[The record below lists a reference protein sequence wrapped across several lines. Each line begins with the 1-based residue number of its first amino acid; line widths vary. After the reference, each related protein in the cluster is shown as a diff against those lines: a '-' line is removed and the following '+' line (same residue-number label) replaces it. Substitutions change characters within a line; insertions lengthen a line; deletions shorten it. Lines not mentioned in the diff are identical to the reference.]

1 MTTGNRFPA
10 VCLLVSLL
18 LLVSCRNPFRPSLTY
33 NEDDGLL
40 NSSPQKVLENLQRAY
55 QDKDIELYKK
65 LLAPDFRF
73 ELLAAEVSA
82 IGIDLNEDGI
92 PDSWWGFDQEID
104 LTENLFYNGSSD
116 GQYPPPDQIMLRL
129 QIPPENAWDID
140 PEVGHEDW
148 IVIPCSFD
156 LTLTYLSSST
166 TITASGVARYYLYKA
181 QNRWYIAIWRDES
194 NL

>member
-1 MTTGNRFPA
+1 MTSGNRILI
-10 VCLLVSLL
+10 LLLLASLL
-18 LLVSCRNPFRPSLTY
+18 LLTSCRNPFRPSLIY
-33 NEDDGLL
+33 DPDDGLL

-55 QDKDIELYKK
+55 QDKDIDLYKK

-73 ELLAAEVSA
+73 ELLAAEVTS
-82 IGIDLNEDGI
+82 IGIDVNEDGI
-92 PDSWWGFDQEID
+92 PDAWWGYDQEIN

-116 GQYPPPDQIMLRL
+116 GQYPPPDQIQLRL
-129 QIPPENAWDID
+129 QIPPENLWDID

-166 TITASGVARYYLYKA
+166 TFTASGVARYYLYKTE
-181 QNRWYIAIWRDES
+181 NRWYIAIWRDES

>member
-1 MTTGNRFPA
+1 MTIGNR
-10 VCLLVSLL
+10 LLFLILLTSLL
-18 LLVSCRNPFRPSLTY
+18 LSSGCRNPFRPDLVY
-33 NEDDGLL
+33 IDDDGLQ
-40 NSSPQKVLENLQRAY
+40 NSSPKKVLESLQRAY

-73 ELLAAEVSA
+73 ELLASEVSS
-82 IGIDLNEDGI
+82 IGIDVNEDGI
-92 PDSWWGFDQEID
+92 PDSWWGYDQEIN

-116 GQYPPPDQIMLRL
+116 GQYPPPDQIELRL
-129 QIPPENAWDID
+129 QIPPENLWDID

-148 IVIPCSFD
+148 IVIPCNFN

-166 TITASGVARYYLYKA
+166 SLTASGIARYYFYKLE
-181 QNRWYIAIWRDES
+181 NRWYIAIWRDES